1 MPLTNE
7 ELLEKATLLTT
18 DFPGTGGSAPLS
30 IEAADKFIEMMQ
42 ADNVMLNDVRTV
54 TSRAAKWQEAT
65 LDFSSRVAKPGVEF
79 TRLASGDRTKPAN
92 SMIEISTVLLR
103 GEVPVSDEVM
113 EDNIARDALAG
124 NLERLIANRFGYDI
138 EELLING
145 DTGSGDPYL
154 AQLNGWL
161 KQAQGSG
168 GHVVDASADGQDY
181 QTIFKK
187 LLQQIPARHKKNL
200 QTDAR
205 FYVPIVLEEQY
216 RDILANRGT
225 ALGDLLL
232 QSDGSLKYQGIK
244 IQGVPHF
251 PVTAGTPDKS
261 NILLAHRQN
270 LIAGYRRAITFES
283 FRDPREGGT
292 SFVVTARVDAKISWV
307 PATAIATNVDV
318 EI

>member
-1 MPLTNE
+1 MIENE
-7 ELLEKATLLTT
+7 EYCMDILTQ
-18 DFPGTGGSAPLS
+18 SLAIQKSLS
-30 IEAADKFIEMMQ
+30 S
-42 ADNVMLNDVRTV
+42 LN
-54 TSRAAKWQEAT
+54 
-65 LDFSSRVAKPGVEF
+65 
-79 TRLASGDRTKPAN
+79 
-92 SMIEISTVLLR
+92 
-103 GEVPVSDEVM
+103 
-113 EDNIARDALAG
+113 
-124 NLERLIANRFGYDI
+124 
-138 EELLING
+138 
-145 DTGSGDPYL
+145 
-154 AQLNGWL
+154 
-161 KQAQGSG
+161 
-168 GHVVDASADGQDY
+168 
-181 QTIFKK
+181 K
-187 LLQQIPARHKKNL
+187 L
-200 QTDAR
+200 
-205 FYVPIVLEEQY
+205 
-216 RDILANRGT
+216 ILANRGT